1 MLLGPERRWDSRRD
15 MRGGEHSAE
24 APVGLAVSTAA
35 ADRRGMRVASLATA
49 IPRRVVTNTAVAE
62 RLGVDADWIVK
73 RTGIRQ
79 RHYAGPGESLSGLA
93 AEAARRALADADL
106 DPLDVD
112 LVLVA
117 TCSQDDLLPNA
128 APVVAGAIGAE
139 HAGALDLGAA
149 CTGFLSG
156 LVLAAALLEAGRAS
170 NVVLVG
176 AEVLSRYLDPADRR
190 AAPLFGDGAGAV
202 VLRATDGPGCLGAA
216 VLGADASGWD
226 FIRIARSD
234 SIVRLRGG
242 ATFKHAVATLA
253 DVTLRALSANGL
265 AVSDID
271 AFVYHQANG
280 RIVWSVAERL
290 GLPADRVIDAIG
302 PTGNTSAASIPLA
315 LAFAREEDRLHPG
328 DTVLLAAVGAGFTW
342 GATVV
347 QWGGS
352 A

>member
-1 MLLGPERRWDSRRD
+1 
-15 MRGGEHSAE
+15 
-24 APVGLAVSTAA
+24 
-35 ADRRGMRVASLATA
+35 MRVASLGTA
-49 IPRRVVTNTAVAE
+49 VPRRAVPNSVVAE
-62 RLGVDADWIVK
+62 RLGVDVDWIVK
-73 RTGIRQ
+73 RTGIHQ
-79 RHYAGPGESLSGLA
+79 RYYAGEGESLSGLA

-128 APVVAGAIGAE
+128 APVVAGAIGADR
-139 HAGALDLGAA
+139 AGALDLGAA

-156 LVLAAALLEAGRAS
+156 LVLAAGLLEAGRAS

-176 AEVLSRYLDPADRR
+176 AEVLSRYLDPEDRR

-202 VLRATDGPGCLGAA
+202 VLRATDGPGSLGAA
-216 VLGADASGWD
+216 VLGADASGAD
-226 FIRIARSD
+226 YIHISRSD

-242 ATFKHAVATLA
+242 ETFKHAVATLA
-253 DVTLRALSANGL
+253 EITLRALRANGL
-265 AVSDID
+265 GVSDID

-280 RIVWSVAERL
+280 RIVWAVAERL
-290 GLPADRVIDAIG
+290 GLPAERVIDAIA

-315 LAFAREEDRLHPG
+315 LASARDGGLLGPG
-328 DTVLLAAVGAGFTW
+328 GLVLLAAIGSGLTY
-342 GATVV
+342 GGTVLE
-347 QWGGS
+347 W